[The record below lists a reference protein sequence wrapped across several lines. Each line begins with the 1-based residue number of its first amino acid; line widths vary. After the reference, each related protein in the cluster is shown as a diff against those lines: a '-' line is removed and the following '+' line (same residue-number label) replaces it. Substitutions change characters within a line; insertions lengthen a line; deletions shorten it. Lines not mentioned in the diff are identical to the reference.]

1 MKIKYCRFKVPFLF
15 LSALIFL
22 NANAQLSHSGDPGI
36 SMQKADSFYFTQD
49 WSSARNMYEK
59 LLGDTSQNSIA
70 WNRLGFSD
78 YNLGN
83 YDKAMRCYKNAL
95 AFNPIPPVKA
105 SAYSRMA
112 RISALKNE
120 KQKAMIEMD
129 SAFNAGYVSLQE
141 LDTLKDFNSIR
152 NDPAFVE
159 LRRKVYGL
167 TFPCMVNA
175 HAREFDFWA
184 GEWDVFVTG
193 THRQVGHS
201 LVQIISGGCALLE
214 NWDSPASTGKSI
226 NFIDPNTNKWKQS
239 WAGSYANGVQEFVNG
254 EYKDSAM
261 HFDFESRN
269 AQGNKITGRFIFYN
283 QGPNQVRQF
292 SESSTDGGK
301 TWTTNY
307 DFTYIRKK

>member
-1 MKIKYCRFKVPFLF
+1 MKIKSYYFRVPFLF
-15 LSALIFL
+15 FSAFAFL
-22 NANAQLSHSGDPGI
+22 NATAQISSSNDPAN
-36 SMQKADSFYFTQD
+36 SMHKADSLFYAQD

-59 LLGDTSQNSIA
+59 LLGDTSHNSIA
-70 WNRLGFSD
+70 WNRLGYSD

-83 YDKAMRCYKNAL
+83 YDRAMRCYKNAL
-95 AFNPIPPVKA
+95 TFDPIRPVKA

-112 RISALKNE
+112 MISALKNE
-120 KQKAMIEMD
+120 KQKALVEID
-129 SAFNAGYVSLQE
+129 SAFSAGYVNLSE
-141 LDTLKDFNSIR
+141 LDSLKDFSSIR
-152 NDPAFVE
+152 NEPAFVE
-159 LRRKVYGL
+159 LRKKVYGIV
-167 TFPCMVNA
+167 FPCMVNA

-193 THRQVGHS
+193 TNLLAGHS

-214 NWDSPASTGKSI
+214 NWDSPGSTGKSI
-226 NFIDPNTNKWKQS
+226 NFIDPATNKWKQS

-261 HFDFESRN
+261 HFDFERKN
-269 AQGNKITGRFIFYN
+269 AQGNKVTGRFIFYN
-283 QGPNQVRQF
+283 QGPDRVRQF
-292 SESSTDGGK
+292 SESSNDDGK